1 VDLLAEIAVPPRF
14 RPGAEALLPPA
25 LRAEVD
31 AYLAA
36 RQPAGFLAAL
46 RQRLLLPAH
55 EVHLC
60 GTKYNVPLLNA
71 LVFYVGVQVR
81 AAPAGPAR
89 QPLDTVLGAAGWQV
103 ARHVPP
109 WLRPG
114 SGRAGLAQ
122 RAGGSRDL
130 GRRPLVAALM
140 MAARSA
146 ASDCAAA
153 TWLGW
158 HWLPPWR
165 AADRRTEEGRHC
177 PSRADG

>member
-1 VDLLAEIAVPPRF
+1 MDLLAEIAVPPRF

-140 MAARSA
+140 MAARERCERLCSCHVVELA
-146 ASDCAAA
+146 LASVLAGC
-153 TWLGW
+153 
-158 HWLPPWR
+158 R
-165 AADRRTEEGRHC
+165 QEDRGRLRC

>member
-71 LVFYVGVQVR
+71 LVFYVGVQAR
-81 AAPAGPAR
+81 AAPAGPA
-89 QPLDTVLGAAGWQV
+89 
-103 ARHVPP
+103 PP
-109 WLRPG
+109 ASGDCVRRG
-114 SGRAGLAQ
+114 GRAG
-122 RAGGSRDL
+122 RAAR
-130 GRRPLVAALM
+130 AAL
-140 MAARSA
+140 AAGPARGAPASRRGPAGPVTSGGARS
-146 ASDCAAA
+146 
-153 TWLGW
+153 W
-158 HWLPPWR
+158 PP
-165 AADRRTEEGRHC
+165 
-177 PSRADG
+177 